1 MCLRPPPPQK
11 KLHPILFGFS
21 KRCISMYFLFY
32 QRESKEIALNTAM
45 IFTTNS
51 TPPAACVQLDTLSGP
66 WTRLVLLGFTWKSL
80 GTTCQHFFGNSGPLP
95 FAYCSLEPQSP
106 SHCTSCSPKWYKI
119 EVEKTSLRQS
129 RCSPDWIHQ
138 FRVYTTCNFKFCHCA
153 GRAIPRAQSAADLS
167 SDGCD

>member
-106 SHCTSCSPKWYKI
+106 SLYILQPKMIQNRSRKNITSAKSM
-119 EVEKTSLRQS
+119 QS
-129 RCSPDWIHQ
+129 RLNTPI
-138 FRVYTTCNFKFCHCA
+138 
-153 GRAIPRAQSAADLS
+153 QSLHDL
-167 SDGCD
+167 